1 MDPSRK
7 ALVLITAGVCA
18 LLLLPGLV
26 REGMFMDG
34 MLYTVVAHNEARGIG
49 TFWQPRFSQLGLAN
63 MDTFHAVSYTHL
75 TLPTSDLV

>member
-49 TFWQPRFSQLGLAN
+49 TFWQPRFSQLVPAR
-63 MDTFHAVSYTHL
+63 MA
-75 TLPTSDLV
+75 TSPEYPPLVLCRRAR